1 MKEWSANKTE
11 PLEFLAVCSDATVG
25 RVDRR
30 RLTELFAPVTTDSE
44 KLVEALRKPVN
55 PGMLR
60 AVFCTYQSSPMLAEA
75 VKSIPDF
82 QFDVAFFDEA
92 HRTTGID
99 KTEGGMFQTGLDDE
113 RIPCRK
119 RLFMTATP
127 RVFTESQKARIANR
141 YYDGQ
146 SYSMDDEKMFG
157 PVFYRI
163 SFAEAVDGKTV
174 DGVPLRADEQ
184 PMLSDYQIHVV
195 AVSRDFRWQSA
206 RSEGVGMEWENIP
219 GYEPQGKKNTETGK
233 REPALSL
240 SDGVRLAGTWDALA
254 TPYSTKV
261 DSDRPAGKTD
271 EELGSPA
278 GTALLYANKVP
289 RSKEVAM
296 VWAELAS
303 RQAAVDE
310 DPSGYLKLEVNHVD
324 GNTNAAER
332 TVRINRLRTVAD
344 VPQPTG
350 DQSPVCE
357 VLTNVKVLTEGVDV
371 PGLDAVVFLDP
382 KTSEVD
388 ITQAVGRAMR
398 TTDRKTEGHIVIPV
412 VIDEG
417 ETDPEQRLAQS
428 EFANVASVVRALR
441 SHDDRV
447 DYWVSDPAVCQ
458 LKGPIMVRV
467 IGSDDTTRSTTWA
480 MEQMQFQLTR
490 QLASVIVDRVGDK
503 KMWPRWGQRAAKVCA
518 DVRSRLKSALED
530 QICRQAFNELIDE
543 LNKVMGGRVECDQT
557 QEMVAQHIVTIP
569 VFDAMFHGKFAQ
581 INPISIRI
589 SQLLDVLKS
598 RSIDFSGDLAPLQRA
613 YDRIG
618 EVFEAAEEVD
628 KKTDVLREIYDG
640 FFKEAMPDA
649 VKQLGIV
656 YTPVQI
662 VDFMIRSATAICE
675 KEFSTHISDSDVQI
689 YDPFCGTGT
698 FPTRLLATLDKSG
711 KPIVPDGRLEDT
723 WNNLY
728 GSELVMLAYYLSALQ
743 TEETYRR
750 RVNDREGQDPDYQ
763 PWKGLVLQDT
773 FSSGRLGGGRGQQ
786 RKLIDAQ
793 DNNVARAARLDRT
806 PVDIIFSNPPWIAGA
821 RIAGQVGR
829 MRFPAIEARVKETY
843 GKKRQGG
850 KALGNLYVLAIRWA
864 TDQLDKEP
872 VERGKMIGFVHPNS
886 LSDGPSLAGVR
897 ETLREEFTDIYVVN
911 LRGNAYKSGDEFRK
925 EGDKIFGGGSRNGVQ
940 ITFLVK
946 NPSKNLV
953 QPATLNYIN
962 VPEYMNLDQ
971 KWRWLE
977 DIWDITNSRLE
988 KIPVNPNHDWVNIS
1002 DGTFEQLL
1010 PVCSTKDNKNTI
1022 IHSHALG
1029 LTTNLDTYVYSFNKD
1044 KLIEKV
1050 KRLIDAYDQTLDLVE
1065 DYGYDIERA
1074 VANANLGVVKWTGTL
1089 KGTLRKRRRIIFD
1102 ESRIREVLY
1111 RPFTKLWL
1119 YEDDL
1124 ILSSVKTI
1132 ATMFPR
1138 GEKEEAISFSNGSGR
1153 GMSDTAFASDE
1164 ILDLNSVRGGGQGFS
1179 RGGDPDSEP
1188 VGDVDFRG
1196 GGGESVAGSVL
1207 PGTGSAHKGDTAS
1220 QVTGGGG
1227 RGFSSPVPPTRRSSE
1242 SSLPGSSA
1250 ISAQWGLSRLAG
1262 SSPGGDDVDG
1272 PVEHGPVRG
1281 VGGELVGGFAY
1292 DGGGSADAG
1301 DSSPVTG
1308 GGQASGRSWSIR
1320 RNSCPSRYSLPEY
1333 CATCASP
1340 GVRPGFCPGGGDP
1353 DCHFL
1358 QPGPPGCFGRRHTPR
1373 LACHRSRRS
1382 RFAPDPVLA
1391 GRRRLPL
1398 VFGVVGDRPF
1408 GGGDEQDG
1416 QVGGRRYF
1424 HGHAFPGFFGEKTA
1438 CGPHYDRL
1446 RPGGL
1451 GGFHDGLRRIVGFHE
1466 HGVRAHPPLPQGG
1479 QHRSH
1484 PAVSQLFYVTFHL
1497 AGGVAFRIRSRGR
1510 FVAGEG
1516 LPSSSGQVHRQV
1528 AGGLD
1533 YAHHRHPVGA
1543 GQFSHKLR
1551 YRLRRQHPGGGNQ
1564 NMHILNLGASGA
1576 PLPPKSGK
1584 TPARQSG

>member
-1 MKEWSANKTE
+1 MGGGGRATVLFLVPSLALMDQTMKEWSANKTE

-30 RLTELFAPVTTDSE
+30 RLTELFAPVTTDSGQ
-44 KLVEALRKPVN
+44 LVEALKNPVN
-55 PGMLR
+55 PGMVR

-82 QFDVAFFDEA
+82 QFDLAFFDEA

-146 SYSMDDEKMFG
+146 SYSMDDEDMFG

-206 RSEGVGMEWENIP
+206 HSEGVGMEWENIP

-240 SDGVRLAGTWDALA
+240 SDGVRLAGAWDALA

-303 RQAAVDE
+303 RQAAVDG

-324 GNTNAAER
+324 GNTNASER

-344 VPQPTG
+344 VPQPTD

-417 ETDPEQRLAQS
+417 ESDPERRLAQS

-480 MEQMQFQLTR
+480 MEQMQFQLTQ
-490 QLASVIVDRVGDK
+490 QLASVIVDKVGDK
-503 KMWPRWGQRAAKVCA
+503 RMWPRWGQRAAKVCA
-518 DVRSRLKSALED
+518 DVRSRLKTAFED
-530 QICRQAFNELIDE
+530 QVCWQAFDELIDE
-543 LNKVMGGRVECDQT
+543 LNKVMGGRVDRDKT

-581 INPISIRI
+581 MNPISIRI
-589 SQLLDVLKS
+589 NQLIDVLKS
-598 RSIDFSGDLAPLQRA
+598 RGVDFTGDRVPLQRA
-613 YDRIG
+613 YHRIE
-618 EVFEAAEEVD
+618 EVFEAAEEVN

-649 VKQLGIV
+649 IKQLGIV
-656 YTPVQI
+656 YTPVPI
-662 VDFMIRSATAICE
+662 VDFMIRSAAAICE
-675 KEFSTHISDSDVQI
+675 KEFGTHISDPDVQI

-698 FPTRLLATLDKSG
+698 FPTRLLSALDKNG
-711 KPIVPDGRLEDT
+711 KLIIPDGRLEDT
-723 WNNLY
+723 WNNLH

-750 RVNDREGQDPDYQ
+750 RLNDRDGQDPDYQ
-763 PWKGLVLQDT
+763 SWEGLVLQDT

-786 RKLIDAQ
+786 RKLADVQ

-806 PVDIIFSNPPWIAGA
+806 PVDIIFSNPPWSAGA
-821 RIAGQVGR
+821 KVAGQIGK
-829 MRFPAIEARVKETY
+829 MKFPHIEKRVKDTY
-843 GKKRQGG
+843 GKKHPGG
-850 KALGNLYVLAIRWA
+850 KAHGNLYVLALRWA
-864 TDQLDKEP
+864 SDQLDKEP
-872 VERGKMIGFVHPNS
+872 ADRGKIIGFVHPNS
-886 LSDGPSLAGVR
+886 LLDGPSLIGAR
-897 ETLREEFTDIYVVN
+897 STLRDEFTDMYVVN
-911 LRGNAYKSGDEFRK
+911 LKGNAFKAGNARK
-925 EGDKIFGGGSRNGVQ
+925 REGDNVFGVGTRNGVQ
-940 ITFLVK
+940 VTFLVR
-946 NPSKNLV
+946 NPNKEIKK
-953 QPATLNYIN
+953 PASLYYTQ
-962 VPEYMNLDQ
+962 VPDYFSRDE
-971 KWRWLE
+971 KREWLE
-977 DIWDITNSRLE
+977 ALGDVTSPVLE
-988 KIPVNPNHDWVNIS
+988 DVPVTDKHDWVNLS
-1002 DGTFEQLL
+1002 DGTYEKLI
-1010 PVCSTKDNKNTI
+1010 PMCSTKENKNTV

-1029 LTTNLDTYVYSFNKD
+1029 LATNLDTYVYSFSKD
-1044 KLIEKV
+1044 ILIKRV
-1050 KRLIDAYDQTLDLVE
+1050 KRLIDAYNTALDLVKK
-1065 DYGYDIERA
+1065 YGYDVDEA
-1074 VANANLGVVKWTGTL
+1074 TADPALNLIKWTGALKNTL
-1089 KGTLRKRRRIIFD
+1089 KKRKILMFD
-1102 ESRIREVLY
+1102 ESRIRQVLY

-1124 ILSSVKTI
+1124 ILSSVRTI
-1132 ATMFPR
+1132 SRMFPR
-1138 GEKEEAISFSNGSGR
+1138 EGADEAMAFTNGSMR
-1153 GMSDTAFASDE
+1153 GMSDTAYASDE

-1179 RGGDPDSEP
+1179 RGGGSDYEPSECGQ
-1188 VGDVDFRG
+1188 VRNDDDDLHV
-1196 GGGESVAGSVL
+1196 
-1207 PGTGSAHKGDTAS
+1207 GSARDVGRQHGAGGTAPP
-1220 QVTGGGG
+1220 VTGGGVG
-1227 RGFSSPVPPTRRSSE
+1227 EFSSPVPPTRRSSG

-1250 ISAQWGLSRLAG
+1250 TSAQWEPSRPVG
-1262 SSPGGDDVDG
+1262 SFPGGDDVDG
-1272 PVEHGPVRG
+1272 AVEHGPVRG
-1281 VGGELVGGFAY
+1281 AGGVPVAGFAY
-1292 DGGGSADAG
+1292 DVGGSADAG
-1301 DSSPVTG
+1301 GTAPPVTG
-1308 GGQASGRSWSIR
+1308 GGGRPSILVNQTQQLPFTTLAAGVLCDLCVTGRQTRILPR
-1320 RNSCPSRYSLPEY
+1320 RC
-1333 CATCASP
+1333 
-1340 GVRPGFCPGGGDP
+1340 
-1353 DCHFL
+1353 
-1358 QPGPPGCFGRRHTPR
+1358 
-1373 LACHRSRRS
+1373 
-1382 RFAPDPVLA
+1382 
-1391 GRRRLPL
+1391 
-1398 VFGVVGDRPF
+1398 
-1408 GGGDEQDG
+1408 
-1416 QVGGRRYF
+1416 
-1424 HGHAFPGFFGEKTA
+1424 
-1438 CGPHYDRL
+1438 
-1446 RPGGL
+1446 
-1451 GGFHDGLRRIVGFHE
+1451 
-1466 HGVRAHPPLPQGG
+1466 
-1479 QHRSH
+1479 
-1484 PAVSQLFYVTFHL
+1484 
-1497 AGGVAFRIRSRGR
+1497 
-1510 FVAGEG
+1510 
-1516 LPSSSGQVHRQV
+1516 
-1528 AGGLD
+1528 
-1533 YAHHRHPVGA
+1533 
-1543 GQFSHKLR
+1543 
-1551 YRLRRQHPGGGNQ
+1551 
-1564 NMHILNLGASGA
+1564 
-1576 PLPPKSGK
+1576 
-1584 TPARQSG
+1584 

>member
-55 PGMLR
+55 PGMVR

-82 QFDVAFFDEA
+82 QFDLAFFDEA

-146 SYSMDDEKMFG
+146 SYSMDDKDMFG

-240 SDGVRLAGTWDALA
+240 SDGVRLAGAWDALA

-303 RQAAVDE
+303 RQAAVDG

-324 GNTNAAER
+324 GNTNASER

-344 VPQPTG
+344 IPQPTD

-417 ETDPEQRLAQS
+417 ESDPEQRLAQS

-447 DYWVSDPAVCQ
+447 DYWVSDPAVCL
-458 LKGPIMVRV
+458 LKGNWDFRV
-467 IGSDDTTRSTTWA
+467 IGDKDSDRHARRA
-480 MEQMQFQLTR
+480 MEQMRFQLTQ

-518 DVRSRLKSALED
+518 DVRSRLKTALDD
-530 QICRQAFNELIDE
+530 QVCRQAFDE
-543 LNKVMGGRVECDQT
+543 LVYEMKKVMGDYVTATQT

-581 INPISIRI
+581 LNPISIRI
-589 SQLLDVLKS
+589 SQLLDILKS
-598 RSIDFSGDLAPLQRA
+598 RCVDFAGDLAPLQRA
-613 YDRIG
+613 YDRIE

-662 VDFMIRSATAICE
+662 VDFIIRSAAAICE
-675 KEFSTHISDSDVQI
+675 KEFGTHISDPDVQI

-698 FPTRLLATLDKSG
+698 FPTRLLTVFDKNG
-711 KPIVPDGRLEDT
+711 KLIVPDSRLESV
-723 WNNLY
+723 WNNLH
-728 GSELVMLAYYLSALQ
+728 GSELVMLAYYIAALQ

-750 RVNDREGQDPDYQ
+750 RINDRDRQDPEYK
-763 PWKGLVLQDT
+763 PWEGLVLQET

-786 RKLIDAQ
+786 RNLADAQ
-793 DNNVARAARLDRT
+793 DNNVARAARLDYT
-806 PVDIIFSNPPWIAGA
+806 PVDVIFSNPPWSAGA
-821 RIAGQVGR
+821 KIAGQVGR
-829 MRFPAIEARVKETY
+829 MRFPDLERRVKETF
-843 GKKRQGG
+843 GKKYKGG
-850 KALGNLYVLAIRWA
+850 KAFGNLYVLALRWA
-864 TDQLDKEP
+864 MDQLDKEP
-872 VERGKMIGFVHPNS
+872 VDRGKIIGFVHPNS
-886 LSDGPSLAGVR
+886 LSDGPSLVGVR
-897 ETLREEFTDIYVVN
+897 ATLREEFTDIYVIN
-911 LRGNAYKSGDEFRK
+911 LRGNAYKSGEARAE
-925 EGDKIFGGGSRNGVQ
+925 EGDVLFDAIGGTGGSRSGVQ
-940 ITFLVK
+940 ITFLVR
-946 NPSKNLV
+946 NPNKNLKEHSSLFYAQV
-953 QPATLNYIN
+953 PNYKSRD
-962 VPEYMNLDQ
+962 E
-971 KWRWLE
+971 KWEWLE
-977 DIWDITNSRLE
+977 ALGDITS
-988 KIPVNPNHDWVNIS
+988 PVLKEVPVTDKHDWVNLS
-1002 DGTFEQLL
+1002 DGTYEKLL
-1010 PVCSTKDNKNTI
+1010 PVCSTKDNKNTV

-1029 LTTNLDTYVYSFNKD
+1029 LATNLDTYVYSFSKD

-1050 KRLIDAYDQTLDLVE
+1050 KRLIDAYEQALDLVE
-1065 DYGYDIERA
+1065 DYGYDFEEAILNPRLD
-1074 VANANLGVVKWTGTL
+1074 VIKWTGHLKNTL
-1089 KGTLRKRRRIIFD
+1089 KKRKPLVFD
-1102 ESRIREVLY
+1102 ETRIREVLY

-1124 ILSSVKTI
+1124 ILSSVRTI
-1132 ATMFPR
+1132 AAMFPR

-1164 ILDLNSVRGGGQGFS
+1164 ILDLNSVRGGGARVFA
-1179 RGGDPDSEP
+1179 R
-1188 VGDVDFRG
+1188 
-1196 GGGESVAGSVL
+1196 
-1207 PGTGSAHKGDTAS
+1207 
-1220 QVTGGGG
+1220 
-1227 RGFSSPVPPTRRSSE
+1227 RRS
-1242 SSLPGSSA
+1242 
-1250 ISAQWGLSRLAG
+1250 
-1262 SSPGGDDVDG
+1262 
-1272 PVEHGPVRG
+1272 
-1281 VGGELVGGFAY
+1281 
-1292 DGGGSADAG
+1292 
-1301 DSSPVTG
+1301 
-1308 GGQASGRSWSIR
+1308 
-1320 RNSCPSRYSLPEY
+1320 
-1333 CATCASP
+1333 
-1340 GVRPGFCPGGGDP
+1340 
-1353 DCHFL
+1353 
-1358 QPGPPGCFGRRHTPR
+1358 
-1373 LACHRSRRS
+1373 
-1382 RFAPDPVLA
+1382 
-1391 GRRRLPL
+1391 
-1398 VFGVVGDRPF
+1398 
-1408 GGGDEQDG
+1408 
-1416 QVGGRRYF
+1416 
-1424 HGHAFPGFFGEKTA
+1424 
-1438 CGPHYDRL
+1438 
-1446 RPGGL
+1446 
-1451 GGFHDGLRRIVGFHE
+1451 
-1466 HGVRAHPPLPQGG
+1466 
-1479 QHRSH
+1479 
-1484 PAVSQLFYVTFHL
+1484 
-1497 AGGVAFRIRSRGR
+1497 
-1510 FVAGEG
+1510 
-1516 LPSSSGQVHRQV
+1516 
-1528 AGGLD
+1528 
-1533 YAHHRHPVGA
+1533 
-1543 GQFSHKLR
+1543 
-1551 YRLRRQHPGGGNQ
+1551 
-1564 NMHILNLGASGA
+1564 
-1576 PLPPKSGK
+1576 
-1584 TPARQSG
+1584 